1 MIFCKVRR
9 ITADT
14 DGHQTS
20 LDFVSLKGQAVII
33 FCVTVHACGNA
44 VAWKRAVISHLHLI
58 AQF

>member
-20 LDFVSLKGQAVII
+20 PDFVSLKGQAVII
-33 FCVTVHACGNA
+33 FCVTVHACGN
-44 VAWKRAVISHLHLI
+44 VVVWKRAVISHLHLI